1 MKKLFGSFLGIIAF
15 VLLLNVVFG
24 GLATEYVVEYWA
36 SYARQTPVDVPFGP
50 CVVAGLFLGELTIPL
65 AIVTWV
71 LSFAM

>member
-1 MKKLFGSFLGIIAF
+1 MKKIFGSFLGIMLFILA
-15 VLLLNVVFG
+15 LNVVFG

-36 SYARQTPVDVPFGP
+36 SYSRQTPVDVPFFP
-50 CVVAGLFLGELTIPL
+50 CAVAGLFLGELTIPL

>member
-1 MKKLFGSFLGIIAF
+1 MKKLFGSFLGILVFI
-15 VLLLNVVFG
+15 LLLNVVFG

-36 SYARQTPVDVPFGP
+36 SYARQTRVNVPFLP

-65 AIVTWV
+65 AVITWL